1 MHVGNKS
8 MTSRLLPLAV
18 AACLVAFAGAVAAQ
32 EPAPGAT
39 VESLLQYARERNP
52 EYASMQHEAD
62 AAGQRV
68 YPAGALPDP
77 MLRMELQDIRNKER
91 GGGGINLAP
100 DRVGS
105 TKYTVLQSVPF
116 WGKRDLRREVAAAD
130 SDQARG
136 RAAATWAEL
145 SARIKAAF
153 AQHYQV
159 VYNERLTNEI
169 IDLVARIGRIAQ
181 IRYANGLAP
190 QQDVIRAEVE
200 LTNMRAEAIAF
211 ETEKRQVRS
220 RLNALLS
227 RPATAPLA
235 EPERLRSLPPPQ
247 RADFTALAE
256 RLRANNPQLFA
267 DEARIRSAEKNRDLV
282 YRNRYPDLT
291 VGVSPIQMGSS
302 IREWELMFEVN
313 IPLQQQS
320 RRSQEREAEAML
332 SAARARREATS
343 NQLLSELSENLAAF
357 EAARR
362 VEVLTDTSLLP
373 QAELTFQAA
382 LAGYETGKVDFAT
395 LLDAQRQIRKA
406 KQEKLKAQFEA
417 QMRLAEIER
426 LLGEE
431 L

>member
-1 MHVGNKS
+1 
-8 MTSRLLPLAV
+8 MTTRLLPLALAV
-18 AACLVAFAGAVAAQ
+18 CAAAFGGGAAAQ
-32 EPAPGAT
+32 ERAPGAT
-39 VESLLQYARERNP
+39 VESLLEYARERNP
-52 EYASMQHEAD
+52 EYASMRHEAD
-62 AAGQRV
+62 AAGERV

-91 GGGGINLAP
+91 GGSVSLAP

-105 TKYTVLQSVPF
+105 TKYTLSQSIPF
-116 WGKRDLRREVAAAD
+116 WGKRDLRREAAAAD
-130 SDQARG
+130 SDQVRG
-136 RAAATWAEL
+136 RVAATWAEL
-145 SARIKAAF
+145 SAKIKTAF

-159 VYNERLTNEI
+159 VHNERLTNEI

-181 IRYANGLAP
+181 IRYANGLVP

-211 ETEKRQVRS
+211 ETEKRQVRA
-220 RLNALLS
+220 RLNALLA
-227 RPATAPLA
+227 RPSSAPLA
-235 EPERLRSLPPPQ
+235 EPERLRPLPPPQ
-247 RADFTALAE
+247 RVDFAALEE

-267 DEARIRSAEKNRDLV
+267 EGARIRSAEKNRDLV

-291 VGVSPIQMGSS
+291 IGVSPIQMGSS
-302 IREWELMFEVN
+302 IREWEVMFEVN
-313 IPLQQQS
+313 IPLQQQT

-343 NQLLSELSENLAAF
+343 NQLLSELSENLAGF

-362 VEVLTDTSLLP
+362 VEILTDTSLVP

-426 LLGEE
+426 LLGED

>member
-1 MHVGNKS
+1 MHVGNES

-32 EPAPGAT
+32 ERAPGAT

-68 YPAGALPDP
+68 HPAGALPDP
-77 MLRMELQDIRNKER
+77 MLRMELQDIRNRER
-91 GGGGINLAP
+91 GGGINLAP

-159 VYNERLTNEI
+159 VRNERLTNEI

-235 EPERLRSLPPPQ
+235 EPERLRPLPPPQ
-247 RADFTALAE
+247 RADFTALEE

-267 DEARIRSAEKNRDLV
+267 EEARIRSAEKNRDLV

-302 IREWELMFEVN
+302 VREWELMFEVN

-373 QAELTFQAA
+373 QAELTFRAA

-395 LLDAQRQIRKA
+395 LLDAQRQIRRA
-406 KQEKLKAQFEA
+406 KQERLRAQFEA
-417 QMRLAEIER
+417 QVRLAEIER